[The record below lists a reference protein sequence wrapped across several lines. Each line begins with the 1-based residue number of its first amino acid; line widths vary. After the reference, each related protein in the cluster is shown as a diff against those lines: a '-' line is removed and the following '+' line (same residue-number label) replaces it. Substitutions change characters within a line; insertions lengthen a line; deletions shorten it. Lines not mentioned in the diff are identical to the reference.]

1 MWYEGRGGQDLRLAV
16 GEAQGGVSGALG
28 VGRWGGKECDR
39 GFEAVLFHSVVTRKH
54 ISYLTC
60 SVHVS

>member
-1 MWYEGRGGQDLRLAV
+1 MWRRE
-16 GEAQGGVSGALG
+16 VSGALG

-39 GFEAVLFHSVVTRKH
+39 GLRAVLLHNVVPREH

-60 SVHVS
+60 SMHVP